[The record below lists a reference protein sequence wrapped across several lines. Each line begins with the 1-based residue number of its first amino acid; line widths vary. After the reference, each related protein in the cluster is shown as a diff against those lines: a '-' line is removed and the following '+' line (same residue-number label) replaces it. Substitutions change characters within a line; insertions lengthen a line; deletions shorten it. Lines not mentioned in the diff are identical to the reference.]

1 MTPQELNAI
10 GPALYGARWTT
21 DLARAMGV
29 TDRAV
34 RRWQTGHFA
43 ISAARERDIR
53 ALLRERHALIY
64 KLLTRDGQITYTVT

>member
-1 MTPQELNAI
+1 MMPQEFNAI
-10 GPALYGARWTT
+10 GTALYGSRWTT

-34 RRWQTGHFA
+34 RRWQTGHFK

-53 ALLRERHALIY
+53 ALLRDRHALIY